1 MIASAT
7 ADQYRQAMEI
17 IGSDPSID
25 AVVVIFIPPLMTKP
39 EDVAPPSSMA
49 RAPSRKAKPV
59 VTVFMQS
66 RGVPDELR
74 SADVRV
80 PSYSFPENAARAL
93 ARVAS
98 YGEWLTR
105 PSTLPVFDDIQKDE
119 CSAIIDKAAASGG
132 GWLEPHDVWS
142 VLSRRAACAGA
153 ACGLVS

>member
-1 MIASAT
+1 
-7 ADQYRQAMEI
+7 
-17 IGSDPSID
+17 
-25 AVVVIFIPPLMTKP
+25 
-39 EDVAPPSSMA
+39 
-49 RAPSRKAKPV
+49 
-59 VTVFMQS
+59 MQS

-142 VLSRRAACAGA
+142 VLSKYGLPVLAQRVVSSAEEAGEAALEFGGRIALKGIAPGLVHKTDAGA
-153 ACGLVS
+153 VRLDLSADAVTAAAKEMSTRITRSTAL